1 MIMFKVGMGGTPAIP
16 ESLSEEGQDF
26 LEHCLEHDPKQRWTA
41 SELLDHPF
49 VKVFMTFSSHPGF

>member
-16 ESLSEEGQDF
+16 ESLSEEGQNF

-49 VKVFMTFSSHPGF
+49 VKVFMTLSSHPGF